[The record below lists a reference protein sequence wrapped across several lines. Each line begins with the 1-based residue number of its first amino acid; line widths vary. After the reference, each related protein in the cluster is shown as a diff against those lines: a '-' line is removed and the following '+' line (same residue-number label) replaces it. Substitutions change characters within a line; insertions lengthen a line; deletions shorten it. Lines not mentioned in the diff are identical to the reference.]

1 MPLFSPPSFS
11 PIQPSRGFQL
21 SAMSQESLS
30 DLANEN
36 TCPLVTPSLTLDL
49 LSPHSALFLDAEVS
63 QKNKIK
69 GCSSSSSSSPKCR
82 RKYATTTPADLL
94 NGMMGGGEPQGD
106 IDADAS
112 QQRTG
117 ELANNH
123 DNGHCQQHAGQGSN
137 AKWVKEGQNQL
148 RKVAEK
154 QQQQHQDLDLNLN
167 HSPDQNLNI
176 SGLNDSGSG
185 SPDVNPNHNS
195 VVLHEA
201 KNTSNKTLRALCL
214 ELDSKETDNGLLLI
228 EPADCRP
235 ALGKEQ
241 ENQEEEKEVVEE
253 DEEEEDED
261 EEPMPSSGAEKDTDS
276 SEAQSHSE
284 ERSAEGESEK
294 SSGLLLPGKSGAPSD
309 EDSSCMSLSQGSTAN
324 STPDGETGKI

>member
-1 MPLFSPPSFS
+1 
-11 PIQPSRGFQL
+11 
-21 SAMSQESLS
+21 MSQESLS

-36 TCPLVTPSLTLDL
+36 TCPIVTPSLTLEL
-49 LSPHSALFLDAEVS
+49 LSPHSALFLDAELS
-63 QKNKIK
+63 QKNNIK
-69 GCSSSSSSSPKCR
+69 GSSSSSSSSPKCR

-94 NGMMGGGEPQGD
+94 NGMMGSGEPQD
-106 IDADAS
+106 DANADAS
-112 QQRTG
+112 QQQRTG
-117 ELANNH
+117 ELANNR
-123 DNGHCQQHAGQGSN
+123 DNEHCQQHGGQGSN

-167 HSPDQNLNI
+167 HSPDQNLNV
-176 SGLNDSGSG
+176 SGLNDSGSR
-185 SPDVNPNHNS
+185 SPNANPNHNS
-195 VVLHEA
+195 VVLHET

-214 ELDSKETDNGLLLI
+214 ELDGKETDNGLLLI
-228 EPADCRP
+228 EPADHRP

-261 EEPMPSSGAEKDTDS
+261 EEPMASSCAEKDTDS

-284 ERSAEGESEK
+284 RTAEGESEK
-294 SSGLLLPGKSGAPSD
+294 SSGLLMPGKSGAPSD

-324 STPDGETGKI
+324 STPDGETGKT